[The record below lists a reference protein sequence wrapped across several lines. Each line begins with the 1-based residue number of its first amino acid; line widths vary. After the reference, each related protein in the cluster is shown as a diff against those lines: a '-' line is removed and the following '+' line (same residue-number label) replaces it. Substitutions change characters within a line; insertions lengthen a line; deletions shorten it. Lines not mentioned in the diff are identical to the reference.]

1 MKAMLH
7 TYIHTVHTYHTKA
20 PWALIKSPHFGN
32 LQCCKMLVCKLHKKV
47 ELSSTFLNITRQVV
61 VCDMSNMQFAA
72 FCILLQTEIV
82 SIV

>member
-1 MKAMLH
+1 MLQN
-7 TYIHTVHTYHTKA
+7 V
-20 PWALIKSPHFGN
+20 G
-32 LQCCKMLVCKLHKKV
+32 LQVAQKV
-47 ELSSTFLNITRQVV
+47 ELSSTFLNIIRQVV

>member
-1 MKAMLH
+1 MLQN
-7 TYIHTVHTYHTKA
+7 V
-20 PWALIKSPHFGN
+20 G
-32 LQCCKMLVCKLHKKV
+32 LQVAQKV
-47 ELSSTFLNITRQVV
+47 ELSSTFLNITRQV